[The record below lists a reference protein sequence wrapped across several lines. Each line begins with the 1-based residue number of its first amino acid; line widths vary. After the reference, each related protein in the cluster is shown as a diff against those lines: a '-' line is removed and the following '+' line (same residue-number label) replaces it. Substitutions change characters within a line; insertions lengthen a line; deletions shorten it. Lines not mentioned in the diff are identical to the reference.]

1 MGVGGERGGG
11 TRAALSGAGR
21 PCASVRHR
29 RVNVS
34 AARGR
39 PFPAPLPRPRPT
51 GPREPWPGGRRGV
64 GGRGGR
70 VRVGG
75 IDWELPGKG
84 SARGPPSALG
94 CWTPAVGE
102 TCAHR
107 VFARRYLA
115 PGSRQV
121 GVEQAPHVRTLCGT
135 EPWGAAAGRPPPQAC
150 SLPAAPCPPGWQ
162 LPSSAVPAPRCP
174 SVSSLRSAFA
184 PSRLSPSS
192 LASRLS
198 CFSLRPLSCICLDL
212 WVHPPGLCPGCPGF
226 ELRFWGPGMG
236 FQAGSHG
243 GAELGSS
250 SLGDLSRPLASG
262 GGTAGY
268 RWLPVPQDTRRSVWP
283 FPAFPGSQWN
293 LS

>member
-1 MGVGGERGGG
+1 MRGRASVGVGGERGG
-11 TRAALSGAGR
+11 
-21 PCASVRHR
+21 R

-162 LPSSAVPAPRCP
+162 LPSSLQSPRPAVHLYPLSGQPLPPLVSLLRPWPAGFP
-174 SVSSLRSAFA
+174 A
-184 PSRLSPSS
+184 SPSGLS
-192 LASRLS
+192 LASVWTS
-198 CFSLRPLSCICLDL
+198 
-212 WVHPPGLCPGCPGF
+212 
-226 ELRFWGPGMG
+226 
-236 FQAGSHG
+236 GSTHLVSVL
-243 GAELGSS
+243 AALGSS
-250 SLGDLSRPLASG
+250 
-262 GGTAGY
+262 
-268 RWLPVPQDTRRSVWP
+268 
-283 FPAFPGSQWN
+283 
-293 LS
+293 